1 MSGPVTGAKT
11 MRPATAELL
20 AILCATMTMVVVM
33 AIGRFTLS
41 TPLIP
46 ELIAQQIFALVTPQ
60 LFTAMIRLFGF
71 GAKWLAFGLAVAGY
85 IAGGVGLGWLYTW
98 WLKHHGRT
106 PSIRSGGLFGM
117 AVGGVIVTFGMPLL
131 GAGVFGVGLRQGAAV
146 GGGGLLAL
154 HLLYGSLLGG
164 LTRLATGRV
173 QSAVAQPDEVSS
185 SSRRRLL
192 RGMVALPAVG
202 LIPLLSSLLGHLGSQ
217 LVAAMEAAFDA
228 IKGLSPEVTPN
239 EKFYTISIN
248 LFDPTINPKTWKLT
262 IRGLVEKPLQLSL
275 EELKAL
281 PSYEAY
287 VTFASISNEIGG
299 KLLGNAR
306 WKGVPLRTLLEMAQL
321 KPDARRVVLRSDDGY
336 STGIPLERCLRPQTF
351 LAYEMNGHALPDS
364 HGFPLRAVVPGYY
377 GMKQPK
383 WLTEIELVAGGYQGY
398 WEERGWADE
407 AVVKTLAR
415 IDVPAHRAQI
425 PLSGVPI
432 GGIAFAGDRGIQ
444 KVEFS
449 QDGGKT
455 WQEATLKLP
464 LSSYAWTLW
473 KGVLALPS
481 GGEYLLVVRATD
493 NQGTLQ
499 DERISEPLPNGV
511 SGYHKVRVK
520 GQGT

>member
-1 MSGPVTGAKT
+1 V
-11 MRPATAELL
+11 RPAAAELL
-20 AILCATMTMVVVM
+20 AISCATMATVGAM
-33 AIGRFTLS
+33 AVGRFTLG

-46 ELIAQQIFALVTPQ
+46 ELIAQQLFALVTPQ
-60 LFTAMIRLFGF
+60 LFTPMIRLFGF
-71 GAKWLAFGLAVAGY
+71 AAKWVAFGLAVAGY
-85 IAGGVGLGWLYTW
+85 IAGGIGLGWFYTW
-98 WLKHHGRT
+98 WLKRHGRT
-106 PSIRSGGLFGM
+106 PSVGSGGLFGM
-117 AVGGVIVTFGMPLL
+117 VVWGLIMTLGMPLL
-131 GAGVFGVGLRQGAAV
+131 GAGVFGVGLRQGVAIGA
-146 GGGGLLAL
+146 GGLLAL
-154 HLLYGSLLGG
+154 HLLYGGLLGG
-164 LTRLATGRV
+164 LTRRATGMV
-173 QSAVAQPDEVSS
+173 QSAGAQPVEVSA

-192 RGMVALPAVG
+192 RGMVALPVVG
-202 LIPLLSSLLGHLGSQ
+202 LTPLVSSLLCNLGGQ
-217 LVAAMEAAFDA
+217 LVAAMEVAFDA

-239 EKFYTISIN
+239 EKFYTISIS

-262 IRGLVEKPLQLSL
+262 VHGLVEKPLQLSL

-287 VTFASISNEIGG
+287 VTFACISNEIGG
-299 KLLGNAR
+299 KLIGNAR

-321 KPDARRVVLRSDDGY
+321 KPEARRVVLRSDDGY

-383 WLTEIELVAGGYQGY
+383 WLTEIEVVEDDYQGY

-425 PLSGVPI
+425 ALSGAPI

-455 WQEATLKLP
+455 WQEATLKPP
-464 LSSYAWTLW
+464 LSPYAWTLW
-473 KGVLALPS
+473 RAVLALPS
-481 GGEYLLVVRATD
+481 SGEYLLVVRATD
-493 NQGTLQ
+493 SHGIRQ
-499 DERISEPLPNGV
+499 DERVSEPLPDGV